1 MKHLKRILSV
11 ILVVSLFVGSFLGT
25 YALSNHGTFNFD
37 TKDLVRF
44 EEEEGTYY
52 LQKVDSHIIFR
63 IDLDL
68 SDANTGY
75 SLTDSSGNAINAE
88 IEKISGNSFN
98 ILPPKSGY
106 LAGETYTL
114 ILSENAH
121 FHHEDLKN
129 ARKLVFCIEREKQ
142 ESYKFADSVI
152 QFNGEI
158 TEIESDKI
166 KLSTAGL
173 KTGNIV
179 LGKNAQNEDIAYK
192 INEIL
197 DDNTAVVSTPALD
210 EIFSELEVYGEY
222 EWNADQLVTNPDL
235 EIEIEENVRSS
246 NFFKALM
253 IKAYAD
259 EPPKDGTIDVKITDF
274 KTNSVGVEVKIT
286 IKPGKNGLFGKK
298 KLRNQEVVLT
308 LRAKISGK
316 TKANIQDIVNWDV
329 SDSLTS
335 EFSWNLDITLYTTP
349 ETEKWKNDKVLSGL
363 FFAEYEADNFLDY
376 QKTIDEITKQLN
388 EITVDETTG
397 EIKLFD
403 WNLPVPAVPTLVFN
417 AQVKL
422 FAEFKMA
429 AEINVGQE
437 LQTTYTVGLC
447 FTGLKFNPY
456 SNIYRSDG
464 DIEFSLKGKAEVKS
478 GIKVVFAF
486 SVINKK
492 IVDISIDPQIGLY
505 SELYVTVPIL
515 NKAEFSSEKLL
526 YCYFEP
532 GVYFGANF
540 KANLNIILGKY
551 EFSYELIEKKFP
563 IKKFTLGNEKI
574 AIGINANATSVR
586 AVDNKAILPDIL
598 FEYFDVKKGINCTE
612 KISYDDLK
620 FYTNDGTKLEVQN
633 GNIVLPATT
642 SSSNLYV
649 TAAYLH
655 SDGRTYSTIFRVVL
669 SGSMLEGKVSAYNSD
684 LSAGELSGATVQL
697 FSSNGG
703 TPISSLKTDENGKFS
718 FNVSKGNYRLVISA
732 DGYRTLTSNQSV
744 AKDEIKYTEHILLMD
759 NGQSGVGSAG
769 GKVSN
774 ALNGKGLGNAK
785 LKLRTDWNN
794 TTGEYI
800 DGFEIRT
807 DSSGRYTI
815 SNIPVGYYTVEAS
828 LDGYVTGYSNIIVLS
843 DGAKNDFDFTI
854 TPILSDDEIRI
865 VLTWGST
872 PSDLDSHL
880 IGKTPSNSSF
890 NVYYGDKIYN
900 FNGTEMA
907 NLDVDDTTSYGPETI
922 TILKNIHGIYTYAVH
937 DFSNRGSS
945 GSTALSFSNAVVRVF
960 TGSTQVAEYHVPTDQ
975 VGTYWTVFQ
984 IDESGNILPINAVSN
999 SKPVAQ

>member
-1 MKHLKRILSV
+1 M
-11 ILVVSLFVGSFLGT
+11 
-25 YALSNHGTFNFD
+25 
-37 TKDLVRF
+37 
-44 EEEEGTYY
+44 
-52 LQKVDSHIIFR
+52 
-63 IDLDL
+63 
-68 SDANTGY
+68 
-75 SLTDSSGNAINAE
+75 
-88 IEKISGNSFN
+88 
-98 ILPPKSGY
+98 
-106 LAGETYTL
+106 
-114 ILSENAH
+114 
-121 FHHEDLKN
+121 
-129 ARKLVFCIEREKQ
+129 
-142 ESYKFADSVI
+142 
-152 QFNGEI
+152 
-158 TEIESDKI
+158 
-166 KLSTAGL
+166 
-173 KTGNIV
+173 
-179 LGKNAQNEDIAYK
+179 
-192 INEIL
+192 
-197 DDNTAVVSTPALD
+197 
-210 EIFSELEVYGEY
+210 
-222 EWNADQLVTNPDL
+222 
-235 EIEIEENVRSS
+235 
-246 NFFKALM
+246 
-253 IKAYAD
+253 
-259 EPPKDGTIDVKITDF
+259 
-274 KTNSVGVEVKIT
+274 
-286 IKPGKNGLFGKK
+286 
-298 KLRNQEVVLT
+298 
-308 LRAKISGK
+308 
-316 TKANIQDIVNWDV
+316 
-329 SDSLTS
+329 
-335 EFSWNLDITLYTTP
+335 
-349 ETEKWKNDKVLSGL
+349 
-363 FFAEYEADNFLDY
+363 
-376 QKTIDEITKQLN
+376 
-388 EITVDETTG
+388 
-397 EIKLFD
+397 
-403 WNLPVPAVPTLVFN
+403 
-417 AQVKL
+417 
-422 FAEFKMA
+422 
-429 AEINVGQE
+429 
-437 LQTTYTVGLC
+437 
-447 FTGLKFNPY
+447 
-456 SNIYRSDG
+456 
-464 DIEFSLKGKAEVKS
+464 
-478 GIKVVFAF
+478 
-486 SVINKK
+486 
-492 IVDISIDPQIGLY
+492 
-505 SELYVTVPIL
+505 
-515 NKAEFSSEKLL
+515 
-526 YCYFEP
+526 
-532 GVYFGANF
+532 
-540 KANLNIILGKY
+540 
-551 EFSYELIEKKFP
+551 
-563 IKKFTLGNEKI
+563 
-574 AIGINANATSVR
+574 
-586 AVDNKAILPDIL
+586 
-598 FEYFDVKKGINCTE
+598 
-612 KISYDDLK
+612 
-620 FYTNDGTKLEVQN
+620 
-633 GNIVLPATT
+633 
-642 SSSNLYV
+642 
-649 TAAYLH
+649 H